1 MITPLARR
9 GLAVFMAVVAWTSGC
24 RAGVRVVPSPGAPAQ
39 GSAGPAAPPS
49 APSAGPSASA
59 TVTRTGYTVQVGAF
73 SVLANAV
80 RLTQA
85 LNSAGLDAFAFPAEA
100 GLYRVRFGDFPS
112 RDSAA
117 SEAVRAVEAGLIKEY
132 FIVRPGDHPISRLGF
147 LGNELRDKLVATAAS
162 FIGAE
167 YSWGGTTSRE
177 GFDCSG
183 LVRAVYQL
191 NGLSLP
197 RSVAGQYEAGT
208 AVAGDQLAK
217 GDLVFFSGPTGA
229 PLSHVGIYL
238 GNRTFIHAPGT
249 GKRVREDSLD
259 NAYFKEHLS
268 GARSYLR

>member
-1 MITPLARR
+1 MITPLAKR
-9 GLAVFMAVVAWTSGC
+9 GLAVLIAVVAWTSGC
-24 RAGVRVVPSPGAPAQ
+24 RAGVRVVPPPVASAQ
-39 GSAGPAAPPS
+39 GPAAPAAPPS
-49 APSAGPSASA
+49 ATGAGPFAA
-59 TVTRTGYTVQVGAF
+59 AAVTRTGFTVQVGAF
-73 SVLANAV
+73 SVLSNAV

-85 LNSAGLDAFAFPAEA
+85 LNAAGLDAFAFPVEA

-112 RDSAA
+112 RESAA
-117 SEAVRAVEAGLIKEY
+117 SEASRAIEAGLIKEY
-132 FIVRPGDHPISRLGF
+132 FIVRPGDHPIARLGS
-147 LGNELRDKLVATAAS
+147 LGYELRDKLAATAAS

-167 YSWGGTTSRE
+167 YSWGGTSSRE

-191 NGLSLP
+191 NGLTLP
-197 RSVAGQYEAGT
+197 RSVADQYEAGT
-208 AVAGDQLAK
+208 AVAGDKLSK

-259 NAYFKEHLS
+259 NVYFKEHFS
-268 GARSYLR
+268 GARSYM